1 MKVRVPMLLAALI
14 MGSAINAF
22 AISLTLQGMSG
33 AAPGA
38 AEALYGSDSKGNSVE
53 ITEVGAPAPGGG
65 IVNEVGVPAMMAD
78 GRVLFSAEILKPE
91 PAPPKRTK
99 THARRAHW
107 TIFIANPNAQAPAR
121 LTPALDIKSTPA
133 GCKPELS
140 SDPYAVAD
148 ADGDIAFVSAI
159 TGSKDNDALFLYS
172 NGTLRCLA
180 KSGTVTNEGDRLAV
194 LSFGS
199 LQMGESGVVIFE
211 GWLGAQHPSPD
222 QHHLQTLLMASAQ
235 GGVSELAVEGR
246 YGPNHTRYKIPFGL
260 PAALPSPEGTMVAF
274 TAKTPSGAA
283 LFLYDGTSMR
293 RVLPTG
299 TDSPLGPVSY
309 LSPGRPGL
317 MADGTT
323 AVLAACER
331 IPVIFRL
338 ERGRMNLRLQ
348 RGQITPLGAIIES
361 LGDPLLTASGAMY
374 VGATDSDG
382 NERLYVLNHDDAFF
396 EIGAPGILYRIAF
409 NPSGDH
415 RIFTGT
421 LSVNERGDFTYLG
434 TK

>member
-1 MKVRVPMLLAALI
+1 MKTRVTILAVASLLFGAL
-14 MGSAINAF
+14 NAH
-22 AISLTLQGMSG
+22 AVSLTLRGLG
-33 AAPGA
+33 AGLTGGST
-38 AEALYGSDSKGNSVE
+38 EALYASDRKGNSVE
-53 ITEVGAPAPGGG
+53 VTEVGAPAPGG
-65 IVNEVGVPAMMAD
+65 IINELGVPAMMAD
-78 GRVLFSAEILKPE
+78 GRVLFSADIVKPE
-91 PAPPKRTK
+91 PAPAKGK
-99 THARRAHW
+99 TAPALQAHW
-107 TIFIANPNAQAPAR
+107 TVLIANLDAPPASRLVAAMHFKSEPSGCRPNFAN
-121 LTPALDIKSTPA
+121 
-133 GCKPELS
+133 
-140 SDPYAVAD
+140 DPYPVAD
-148 ADGDIAFVSAI
+148 PDGNIAFVSLV
-159 TGSKDNDALFLYS
+159 GSSGEDALFLYS

-180 KSGTVTNEGDRLAV
+180 KSGGTTNEGDRIAV
-194 LSFGS
+194 VSFGS
-199 LQMGESGVVIFE
+199 LQMGESGVVVFT
-211 GWLGAQHPSPD
+211 GWLKSPHPSARKR
-222 QHHLQTLLMASAQ
+222 HLQALMMASAE

-246 YGPNHTRYKIPFGL
+246 YGPNRTRYEVPFGL

-283 LFLYDGTSMR
+283 LFLYDGSGMR

-323 AVLAACER
+323 AVLAACAR

-338 ERGRMNLRLQ
+338 ERGRMNLRLK

-361 LGDPLLTASGAMY
+361 LGDPVLTASGAMF

-382 NERLYVLNHDDAFF
+382 NERLYVLNRDDAFF
-396 EIGAPGILYRIAF
+396 EIGAPGILYRVAF
-409 NPSGDH
+409 NPNATH

-434 TK
+434 TR